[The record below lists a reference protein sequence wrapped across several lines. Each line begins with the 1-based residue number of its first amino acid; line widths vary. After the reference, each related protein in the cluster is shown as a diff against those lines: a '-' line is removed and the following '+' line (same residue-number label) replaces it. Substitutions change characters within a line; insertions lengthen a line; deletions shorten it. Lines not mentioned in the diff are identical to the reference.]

1 MTVWAGGWDPIPLS
15 PSLGGW
21 EGPVIVYKILNGTGH
36 HNEQNKV
43 WCTTT
48 VTGETAVVQAK
59 QNSFKGHMTS
69 WCAVFVIQPAPIHT
83 PATIDSVVSSHAV
96 TTPPSTDT
104 VGNAAANSPL
114 AFQPTGVRPRAR
126 GRAVVERPPE
136 LILNLKQK
144 YRHRKRKAAVLGQV
158 PQGRQSLY
166 GQEDTRDPPK
176 SGKRPP
182 ASRPARRSANTKRQP
197 PQDILQAG
205 GP

>member
-1 MTVWAGGWDPIPLS
+1 MHLE
-15 PSLGGW
+15 LL
-21 EGPVIVYKILNGTGH
+21 PVIVYKILDETGH

-69 WCAVFVIQPAPIHT
+69 WCAVFVIQPAPSHT
-83 PATIDSVVSSHAV
+83 PATINGVVPSHAV

-114 AFQPTGVRPRAR
+114 HSSQQGVRQRVR

-136 LILNLKQK
+136 LILTLKNR
-144 YRHRKRKAAVLGQV
+144 YRKRKANVPGQV

-166 GQEDTRDPPK
+166 GQEDPRDPPK

-182 ASRPARRSANTKRQP
+182 ASRPAKRSADTKRQP